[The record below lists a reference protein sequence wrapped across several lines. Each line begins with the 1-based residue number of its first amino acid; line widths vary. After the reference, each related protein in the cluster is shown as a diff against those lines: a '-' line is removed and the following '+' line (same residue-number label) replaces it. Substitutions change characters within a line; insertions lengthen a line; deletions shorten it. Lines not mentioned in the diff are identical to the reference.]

1 MTSTAECA
9 IIHTERNKEDRKME
23 EKVLEMV
30 RDGKTPRGDAFELW
44 FDMAVRELEEK
55 EEK

>member
-1 MTSTAECA
+1 
-9 IIHTERNKEDRKME
+9 ME

-55 EEK
+55 EAK